1 MLLQLVP
8 RRFVREYGREIS
20 DYVQVKDPSGR
31 SWKLGWSK
39 CGGEI
44 WLKNGWKEFANFH
57 FLNHGYVLV
66 FEYEGK
72 SQFSILIV
80 DESATNVKSPIKI
93 TEVGNNSMEKLEKLR
108 KKPLMMKN

>member
-1 MLLQLVP
+1 MYCQIRVKARLSNPLPKTQAVKGAMCGGFRIGRTGSGNFTRFGIAFFLFFFCFEILMLLQLVP

-44 WLKNGWKEFANFH
+44 WLKNG
-57 FLNHGYVLV
+57 
-66 FEYEGK
+66 
-72 SQFSILIV
+72 
-80 DESATNVKSPIKI
+80 
-93 TEVGNNSMEKLEKLR
+93 
-108 KKPLMMKN
+108 